1 MGAAASRPEGEIFRI
16 ALIVSTEGANGS
28 KSRK

>member
-1 MGAAASRPEGEIFRI
+1 MGAAASRPEDEIFRI
-16 ALIVSTEGANGS
+16 ALIVSTEGASGS